1 MDLQVFGHKVKFLTI
16 ALVLSAC
23 TGPVMFQRQVEYL
36 SPTPLPENVQAV
48 SPASAASVGLAK
60 FSAGDYGASVIYLQ
74 QATAAS
80 PDNAE
85 VWLAL
90 AAAADRAGRFDIS
103 RPAYEKVLG
112 LVGPVFEYQN
122 NIGFSYILQG
132 RHADAERALN
142 AALTLKPNDE
152 TALNNL
158 ALLQR
163 IKG

>member
-1 MDLQVFGHKVKFLTI
+1 MDLQVLGHEIKFLAI
-16 ALVLSAC
+16 AFALSAC
-23 TGPVMFQRQVEYL
+23 AGPVMFQRQGDYL
-36 SPTPLPENVQAV
+36 SPMPLPENVRTV
-48 SPASAASVGLAK
+48 SPASAASVGLTK
-60 FSAGDYGASVIYLQ
+60 FSTGDYGASVLYFQ

-80 PDNAE
+80 PDNVE

-103 RPAYEKVLG
+103 QPAYERVLG

-132 RHADAERALN
+132 RHADAERALD
-142 AALTLKPNDE
+142 AALMLKPNNE

-163 IKG
+163 LKG